1 MKRKLIIIPALTLGI
16 ASMLVA
22 CQPENK
28 APANESAPA
37 PNQNIPHTQRVKQTA
52 PEPNVNRSPQA
63 IADHL
68 SKLAT
73 QFPQVRDATVLSIG
87 NYTVV
92 GLDVDPTL
100 DRGRVGTVKYAVA
113 QALKE
118 DPNGSNALVTA
129 DMDLYQRLREA
140 NEDLQ
145 QGRPLAGILHELAD
159 IVGRIIPQPS
169 REVKPNEQ
177 TPSELDQE
185 RINQTPRAKGSQP

>member
-1 MKRKLIIIPALTLGI
+1 MKRKLIIPALTLGI
-16 ASMLVA
+16 GTMLVA

-28 APANESAPA
+28 APANQSAPA
-37 PNQNIPHTQRVKQTA
+37 PTQKISYTQRVKQTA
-52 PEPNVNRSPQA
+52 PEPKVNRSPQA
-63 IADHL
+63 VADHL

-73 QFPQVRDATVLSIG
+73 QFPQVRDATAVSIG

-100 DRGRVGTVKYAVA
+100 DRGRVGTLKYAVA

-118 DPNGSNALVTA
+118 DPNGSNAIVTA

-140 NEDLQ
+140 NEDLR

-159 IVGRIIPQPS
+159 IVGRIMPQPS
-169 REVKPNEQ
+169 REVKPREQ

-185 RINQTPRAKGSQP
+185 RINQTPRARGSQP